1 MQKLYQ
7 SINKILKLALR
18 LSFVTY
24 SAVPARRLLF
34 ALPVSFLYPS
44 YIECKGYLRRKK
56 RFCKLAKCF
65 VYLSLE
71 NKRN

>member
-7 SINKILKLALR
+7 SVNKILKLA
-18 LSFVTY
+18 
-24 SAVPARRLLF
+24 RRLLF
-34 ALPVSFLYPS
+34 AHPISFLYPS
-44 YIECKGYLRRKK
+44 NIECKGYVRRGK